1 MAQHNNP
8 YWWLPIALLGVTMTV
23 GLIAW
28 YWKRMLD
35 RLDNAHDGVFKDGG
49 PVSTVRQELITIRR
63 HIANFMTREEGEQNN
78 KALHT
83 YLETIR
89 TESKEREERLMRA
102 IEKQHGLIKEDVSE
116 LKEDIRLVSKRIDNI
131 TDHR

>member
-49 PVSTVRQELITIRR
+49 PVSTVRQELTTIRR